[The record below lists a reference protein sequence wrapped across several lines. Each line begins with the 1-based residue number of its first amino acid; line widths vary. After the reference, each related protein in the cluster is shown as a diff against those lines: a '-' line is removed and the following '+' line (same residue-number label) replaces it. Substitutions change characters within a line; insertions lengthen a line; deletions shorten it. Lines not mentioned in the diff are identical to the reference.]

1 MALQITIEPITTE
14 VSVSTSVTEI
24 TANLALADQGAASV
38 SITPTG
44 SITATDLQGALE
56 QLAAQ
61 DFRSNAAPTGSNVD
75 LGDTWYDIDD
85 NIFYV
90 RRTVDGVTDWVAVQ
104 TVQIPTKQTAVHS
117 NKNFYKPLYSGF

>member
-1 MALQITIEPITTE
+1 MALQITIEPNTTE

-24 TANLALADQGAASV
+24 TANLALADAGAASV

-104 TVQIPTKQTAVHS
+104 TSANPDETDGGS
-117 NKNFYKPLYSGF
+117 F

>member
-1 MALQITIEPITTE
+1 MALQIIIEPVKTE
-14 VSVSTSVTEI
+14 VSISTTVTEV
-24 TANLALADQGAASV
+24 TANLALADAGAASV

-61 DFRSNAAPTGSNVD
+61 DFRSNAAPTGNNVD

-104 TVQIPTKQTAVHS
+104 TSTNPDETDGGS
-117 NKNFYKPLYSGF
+117 F